1 MAKKKLTG
9 DDIQLTFLAIPTFI
23 WYIIFSYLP
32 MFGLIIAFKDFK
44 IAGKGF
50 LSNLIK
56 SDWVGFKNFEFLFAT
71 KDAYIIIRNTLVYNI
86 IFIILG
92 IVIPVTLAI
101 MLNQLNNKRL
111 AKFYQTSMFLPHFL
125 SWVVVS
131 YFVFS
136 FLSSDKGLVN
146 QILASRGKEP
156 VQWYMEKKYWP
167 FILIF
172 MNSWKTM
179 GYNMI
184 VYLAAITGMDES
196 YYEAALM
203 DGASKWQQIKY
214 ITLPLLKP
222 IVVIMFILAVGRIFN
237 ADFGLFYQV
246 PKNSG
251 ALFDVTNVLDTYVYR
266 ALSGTGSIGMSSAA
280 AFFQSVVG
288 CLMIIASNMI
298 IRKVDKESA
307 LF

>member
-1 MAKKKLTG
+1 MARKKLTG
-9 DDIQLTFLAIPTFI
+9 DDIQLTFLALPTFI
-23 WYIIFSYLP
+23 WYLIFSYLP

>member
-9 DDIQLTFLAIPTFI
+9 DDIQLTFLALPTFV
-23 WYIIFSYLP
+23 WYVIFSYLP

-50 LSNLIK
+50 LSSLVK
-56 SDWVGFKNFEFLFAT
+56 SDWIGFKNFEFLFAT

-251 ALFDVTNVLDTYVYR
+251 ALFEVTNVLDTYVYR

-288 CLMIIASNMI
+288 CLMVVASNMI

>member
-9 DDIQLTFLAIPTFI
+9 DDIQLTFLALPTFI
-23 WYIIFSYLP
+23 WYLIFSYLP

-44 IAGKGF
+44 VAGKGF
-50 LSNLIK
+50 LRSLVK
-56 SDWVGFKNFEFLFAT
+56 SDWVGLKNFEFLFAT

-203 DGASKWQQIKY
+203 DGASKWQQVKY

-222 IVVIMFILAVGRIFN
+222 IVIIMFILSVGRIFN
-237 ADFGLFYQV
+237 ADFGLFYQI

-251 ALFDVTNVLDTYVYR
+251 ALFEVTDVLDTYVYR
-266 ALSGTGSIGMSSAA
+266 ALSGTGSIGMSSAV

>member
-9 DDIQLTFLAIPTFI
+9 DDIQLTFLALPTFI
-23 WYIIFSYLP
+23 WYLIFSYLP

-50 LSNLIK
+50 LHSLVK
-56 SDWVGFKNFEFLFAT
+56 SDWVGLKNFEFLFAT

-101 MLNQLNNKRL
+101 MLSQLRNKRL
-111 AKFYQTSMFLPHFL
+111 AKIYQTSMFLPHFL

-146 QILASRGKEP
+146 QILVSRGKEP

-222 IVVIMFILAVGRIFN
+222 IVIIMFILAVGRIFN

-251 ALFDVTNVLDTYVYR
+251 ALFEVTNVLDTYVYR

-288 CLMIIASNMI
+288 CLMIVASNMI

>member
-9 DDIQLTFLAIPTFI
+9 DDIQLTFLALPTFI
-23 WYIIFSYLP
+23 WYLIFSYLP

-44 IAGKGF
+44 VAGKGF
-50 LSNLIK
+50 LRSLVK
-56 SDWVGFKNFEFLFAT
+56 SDWVGLKNFEFLFAT

-237 ADFGLFYQV
+237 ADFGLFYQI

-251 ALFDVTNVLDTYVYR
+251 ALFEVTDVLDTYVYR
-266 ALSGTGSIGMSSAA
+266 ALSGTGSIGMSSAV

-288 CLMIIASNMI
+288 CLMVVASNMI

>member
-9 DDIQLTFLAIPTFI
+9 DDIQLTFLALPTFI
-23 WYIIFSYLP
+23 WYLIFSYLP

-44 IAGKGF
+44 VAGKGF
-50 LSNLIK
+50 LRSLVK
-56 SDWVGFKNFEFLFAT
+56 SDWVGLKNFEFLFAT

>member
-9 DDIQLTFLAIPTFI
+9 DDIQLTFLALPTFI
-23 WYIIFSYLP
+23 WYLIFSYLP

-44 IAGKGF
+44 VAGKGF
-50 LSNLIK
+50 LRSLVK
-56 SDWVGFKNFEFLFAT
+56 SDWVGLKNFEFLFAT

-203 DGASKWQQIKY
+203 DGASKWQQVKY

-222 IVVIMFILAVGRIFN
+222 IVIIMFILSVGRIFN
-237 ADFGLFYQV
+237 ADFGLFYQI

-251 ALFDVTNVLDTYVYR
+251 ALFEVTDVLDTYVYR
-266 ALSGTGSIGMSSAA
+266 ALSGTGSIGMSSAV

-288 CLMIIASNMI
+288 CLMVVASNMI

>member
-203 DGASKWQQIKY
+203 DGASKWQQVKY

-222 IVVIMFILAVGRIFN
+222 IVIIMFILSVGRIFN
-237 ADFGLFYQV
+237 ADFGLFYQI

-251 ALFDVTNVLDTYVYR
+251 ALFEVTDVLDTYVYR
-266 ALSGTGSIGMSSAA
+266 ALSGTGSIGMSSAV

-288 CLMIIASNMI
+288 CLMVVASNMI

>member
-203 DGASKWQQIKY
+203 DGASKWQQVKY

-222 IVVIMFILAVGRIFN
+222 IVIIMFILSVGRIFN
-237 ADFGLFYQV
+237 ADFGLFYQI

-251 ALFDVTNVLDTYVYR
+251 ALFEVTDVLDTYVYR

-288 CLMIIASNMI
+288 CLMVVASNMI

>member
-136 FLSSDKGLVN
+136 FLSGDKGLVN
-146 QILASRGKEP
+146 QILVSKGKEP

-251 ALFDVTNVLDTYVYR
+251 ALFEVTNVLDTYVYR
-266 ALSGTGSIGMSSAA
+266 ALSGSGSIGMSSAA

-288 CLMIIASNMI
+288 CLMIVASNMV